1 MIYLLSFRLQDHVM
15 LIKKNEIDP
24 DLVLLLG
31 ADIMEELKITM
42 HGCFDIHGDKLLQEM
57 ERSLKNITKV
67 S

>member
-1 MIYLLSFRLQDHVM
+1 M